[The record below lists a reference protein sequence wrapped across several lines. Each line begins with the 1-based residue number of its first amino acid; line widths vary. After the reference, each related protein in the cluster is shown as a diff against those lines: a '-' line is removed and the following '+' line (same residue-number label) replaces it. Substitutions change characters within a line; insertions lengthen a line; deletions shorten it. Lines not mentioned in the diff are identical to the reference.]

1 MGGGKKKTAEQSLPY
16 PGNKWM
22 TEARDLRANRA
33 QEFEDEAA
41 GRRNVLLGREEGA
54 YGDLAS
60 SRAKTEA
67 ISRRPLQDR
76 LEESSY
82 GRGREYYSGIAGGGI
97 TGASYG
103 RGRETYEDLANTG
116 GFTPESTALFM
127 RSATS
132 PFASIY
138 SSARRELARRRSVQ
152 GGYAPTFGSEGEKL
166 TRRAAQDIAEGT
178 LGARAEMEKQKRD
191 ARIEGAGGLER
202 TREAAGKEFLEG
214 VGGLERTR
222 RDTGIEAQEEG
233 RQTQKDVELGQGQ
246 QRIDLD
252 SAELAQVGLTQSD
265 TLRLKSRLESG
276 ALDAEDINLLA
287 RVREQAPSL
296 FDRIMQGVQIGAEVI
311 SAIGGL
317 PGGGG
322 K

>member
-1 MGGGKKKTAEQSLPY
+1 MCLGGKTKTAAQSLPA

-22 TEARDLRANRA
+22 TEARDLRARRA
-33 QEFEDEAA
+33 QEFEDEAK
-41 GRRNVLLGREEGA
+41 GRRDVLLGREEGA
-54 YGDLAS
+54 YGNLAS

-67 ISRRPLQDR
+67 ISRLPLQDR

-82 GRGREYYSGIAGGGI
+82 GRGREAYGDIVAGGI

-138 SSARRELARRRSVQ
+138 SSARRELERRRSVQ
-152 GGYAPTFGSEGEKL
+152 GGYAPTFGAEGEKL

-178 LGARAEMEKQKRD
+178 LGARAEMERQKRD

-202 TREAAGKEFLEG
+202 TRTAAGEELLAG
-214 VGGLERTR
+214 IGGLERTR

-252 SAELAQVGLTQSD
+252 SVELAQAGLTQSD
-265 TLRLKSRLESG
+265 ALRLQSRIQSG
-276 ALDAEDINLLA
+276 ALDDADMRILA
-287 RVREQAPSL
+287 NIKENSPRL
-296 FDRIMQGVQIGAEVI
+296 FDTIMTGISVVSGAG
-311 SAIGGL
+311 SAVMSAR
-317 PGGGG
+317 

>member
-1 MGGGKKKTAEQSLPY
+1 MCLGGKTKTAAQSLPS

-22 TEARDLRANRA
+22 TEARDLRARRA
-33 QEFEDEAA
+33 QEFEDEAK
-41 GRRNVLLGREEGA
+41 GRRDTLLGREEESLGN
-54 YGDLAS
+54 LRS
-60 SRAKTEA
+60 SRAA
-67 ISRRPLQDR
+67 SNRPLQDR

-82 GRGREYYSGIAGGGI
+82 GRGRENYGEIAEGGI

-103 RGRETYEDLANTG
+103 RGRETYADLASTG

-138 SSARRELARRRSVQ
+138 SSARRELERRRSVQ
-152 GGYAPTFGSEGEKL
+152 GGYAPTFGAEGEKL

-178 LGARAEMEKQKRD
+178 LGARAEMERQKRD

-202 TREAAGKEFLEG
+202 TRTAAGEEYLQG

-222 RDTGIEAQEEG
+222 RDIGQEAQKEG
-233 RQTQKDVELGQGQ
+233 ELGQGQ

-252 SAELAQVGLTQSD
+252 SVELAQAGLTQSD
-265 TLRLKSRLESG
+265 ALRLQSRIQSG
-276 ALDAEDINLLA
+276 ALDDADMRILA
-287 RVREQAPSL
+287 NIKENSPRL
-296 FDRIMQGVQIGAEVI
+296 FDTIMQGVQVGTEVI
-311 SAIGGL
+311 SAL
-317 PGGGG
+317 AG
-322 K
+322 KPEGEGK